1 MKTKSIAFIGG
12 GRITRIFLRGFSNK
26 AVEFKTVM
34 VYDSNQDVLNK
45 LKKDFPFIEIKA
57 SAKEASSGDLV
68 FIALHP
74 PAIAE
79 TLAGLKPVLNPKALL
94 ISLAPKFSI
103 GKLEDL
109 SGMKRIVRIIPNATS
124 FINEGFNPVSF
135 SETIGSAEKEGLME
149 FLSQLGKTFETE
161 ERKLEAYALASAML
175 PTYFWFQWKEM
186 EKIAQEMG
194 LTETEGREAIRETL
208 TAALDLQYDSGLSFE
223 ELIDLIPVKPIGE
236 NEKEIISIYNTK
248 LTGLFEKI
256 KP

>member
-45 LKKDFPFIEIKA
+45 LKKDFPFIEIKE
-57 SAKEASSGDLV
+57 SAKDAASGDLV

-79 TLAGLKPVLNPKALL
+79 TLAGLKPVLNHAALL

-135 SETIGSAEKEGLME
+135 SEAIGSAEKEGLME

-208 TAALDLQYDSGLSFE
+208 VAALDLQYDSGLTFE